1 MVSGGEVLFPDL
13 LRRAEEVFGARILER
28 YGAHEVGQIAWRC
41 LHCGSMHTN
50 DDSVVVEIARDGTA
64 AAPGERGEILV
75 TGLLSFAM
83 PFLRF
88 PLEDVVA
95 QGLPR
100 NGTACPFGF
109 GSIGAIEGRRLDNL
123 VLADGRS
130 IPTYGLM
137 GAVRLA
143 AGVRRFEIVQESFL
157 ELRIR
162 FVRDHE
168 AGFDPGAELVRR
180 VREALPVPM
189 SVRAE
194 EVTEINP
201 QESGK
206 YRFVRSLVGRSIS

>member
-1 MVSGGEVLFPDL
+1 
-13 LRRAEEVFGARILER
+13 
-28 YGAHEVGQIAWRC
+28 
-41 LHCGSMHTN
+41 MHTN